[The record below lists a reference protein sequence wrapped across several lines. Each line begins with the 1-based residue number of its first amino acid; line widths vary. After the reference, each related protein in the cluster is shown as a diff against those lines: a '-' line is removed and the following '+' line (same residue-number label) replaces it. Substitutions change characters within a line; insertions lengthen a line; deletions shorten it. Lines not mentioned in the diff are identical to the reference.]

1 MVRLPELSPSPL
13 MLAIES
19 SCDET
24 AAAVVSR
31 DLQVRSS
38 VVASQNELHERFG
51 GVVPEIASRA
61 HVQRIL
67 PVIDEALRQA
77 QVTLSEIDL
86 IAVVTQPGL
95 VGSLLVGLTAAK
107 TLALVLNK
115 PLVAVNHIEGHIYAC
130 RLSAGQNVFPC
141 IGLVVSGGHTNLYH
155 CRSAIEFDL
164 IGATI
169 DDAAGEAFDKVA
181 SVLGLPYPGGPMIE
195 QVAKAGNPQAFRF
208 PRTFIKEDRLDFSFS
223 GIKTSVL
230 YEANGQ
236 PGSHTQ
242 PPTLD
247 AQRVSD
253 IAASFQSAV
262 VDVLIAK
269 CRQALRRFGCQTL
282 CVGGGV
288 AANGAF
294 RNALE
299 ELSRREKIALYL
311 SPKEYCTDNAAMA
324 AVGWE
329 LYEAGQ
335 LAPLDLDVVPGLV
348 RKPDLHVI
356 PSHK

>member
-1 MVRLPELSPSPL
+1 MNAYDLLPPSSL

-24 AAAVVSR
+24 AAAVVTK
-31 DLQVRSS
+31 DLRVLSS

-77 QVTLSEIDL
+77 GVTLQELSV

-130 RLSAGQNVFPC
+130 RLAAGRDLFPC

-155 CRSAIEFDL
+155 CHTATQFEL

-195 QVAKAGNPQAFRF
+195 NVAQNGNPLAFRF

-223 GIKTSVL
+223 GVKTSVL

-236 PGSHTQ
+236 PGAHIQ
-242 PPTLD
+242 PPELTE
-247 AQRVSD
+247 ARIAD
-253 IAASFQSAV
+253 IAASFQAAV
-262 VDVLIAK
+262 IDVLVTK
-269 CRQALRRFGCQTL
+269 CRQALRRFQCKTL

-288 AANGAF
+288 AANRAF
-294 RNALE
+294 RDALTE
-299 ELSRREKIALYL
+299 MAQREQVELHL
-311 SPKEYCTDNAAMA
+311 SPREYCTDNAAMA

-329 LYEAGQ
+329 LFRAGQ
-335 LAPLDLDVVPGLV
+335 LAPLDQDVVPGLV
-348 RKPDLHVI
+348 RKT
-356 PSHK
+356 SES